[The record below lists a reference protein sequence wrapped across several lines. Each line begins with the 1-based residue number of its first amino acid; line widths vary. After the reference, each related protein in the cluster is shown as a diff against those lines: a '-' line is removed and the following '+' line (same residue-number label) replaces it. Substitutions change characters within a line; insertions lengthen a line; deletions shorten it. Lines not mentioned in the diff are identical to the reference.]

1 MGLSQL
7 ARSLGTMFVLAAT
20 LSACAGGAAPTAQII
35 YVTPAPTATP
45 TAVPTPT
52 PTPTMA
58 ANTMT
63 ADDQKIF
70 SMIIDGAT
78 AVTDKLS
85 ETSNAA
91 TTAEMLDVFKALRD
105 LASLEQTRIG
115 IYTPS
120 ACMMAAASAY
130 NAAMATTEAMAT
142 DFLARVAAG
151 ASGTALSGVS
161 GATEALKALGSALLV
176 GQASPCKHRP

>member
-1 MGLSQL
+1 MRLSQL

-63 ADDQKIF
+63 ADDQKIA
-70 SMIIDGAT
+70 SMIKDGVT

-85 ETSNAA
+85 GISNAA

-120 ACMMAAASAY
+120 GCMMAAASAY

-142 DFLARVAAG
+142 DFLAWVAAG
-151 ASGTALSGVS
+151 ASGTAPS
-161 GATEALKALGSALLV
+161 GANEAGKALGSALLAV
-176 GQASPCKHRP
+176 QASPCK